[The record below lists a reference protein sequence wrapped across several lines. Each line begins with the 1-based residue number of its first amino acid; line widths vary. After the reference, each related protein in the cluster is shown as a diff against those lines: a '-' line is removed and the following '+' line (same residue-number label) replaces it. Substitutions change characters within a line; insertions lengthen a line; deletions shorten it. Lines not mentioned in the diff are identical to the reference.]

1 MEKYWQNDTFFWL
14 VHIHA
19 NCHHDRISSSTLT
32 ANDSHQPVTYNMMH
46 NKSLGL
52 NGLMAAPS
60 LRPDSSDSV
69 SGIGNAIS
77 LF

>member
-1 MEKYWQNDTFFWL
+1 MQIVIMIEL
-14 VHIHA
+14 VPLILHI
-19 NCHHDRISSSTLT
+19 NLT